1 MCSLTIVLT
10 TWHAGIKCNGEG
22 AQGQRAPDIIKA
34 LTPPA
39 NGVIF
44 DHVFEFM
51 CREKGKASESER
63 ERERVY
69 SLYLSRIK
77 CVYIYDGF
85 GGCVQGKIVR
95 EKRAP
100 PPSVAQSL
108 DAAPDA
114 DAPEE
119 EDE

>member
-1 MCSLTIVLT
+1 MFSLIRMCSLTNVLT

-22 AQGQRAPDIIKA
+22 AQGQRAPNIIKA

-39 NGVIF
+39 NGVTVCPNVCVM
-44 DHVFEFM
+44 H
-51 CREKGKASESER
+51 R
-63 ERERVY
+63 ERGKERVY

-77 CVYIYDGF
+77 CVYMYNRF
-85 GGCVQGKIVR
+85 GCLQGKIVR

-114 DAPEE
+114 DSPEE